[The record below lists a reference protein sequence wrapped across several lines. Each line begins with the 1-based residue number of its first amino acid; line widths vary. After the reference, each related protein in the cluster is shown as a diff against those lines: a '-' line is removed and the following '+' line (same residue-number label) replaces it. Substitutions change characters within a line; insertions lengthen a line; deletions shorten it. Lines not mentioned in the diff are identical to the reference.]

1 MKVLVLLAHPDKGS
15 FNHAIAHA
23 CVEQLKADG
32 HEPVLQDLYAEGF
45 DPLLGKDEATRGAT
59 IDEAIDRQS
68 RELIEYDGVIVIHP
82 NWWGMP
88 PAILVGWVDR
98 IVRAGI
104 AYRFVEG
111 DNGEGVPVGRMKA
124 KTAIVFNTSNTEEK
138 REQEVFGDPLETI
151 WDNCIFRFCGVKR
164 VERKVFRIIVTST
177 LEQRKAWLE
186 EAKSL
191 VRASYSRA
199 EN

>member
-15 FNHAIAHA
+15 FNHAIAQA
-23 CVEQLKADG
+23 CVDQLHADG
-32 HEPVLQDLYAEGF
+32 HEPLLQDLYADGF

-59 IDEAIDRQS
+59 IDESVDRQS
-68 RELIEYDGVIVIHP
+68 RELIDYDGVIVVHP

-98 IVRAGI
+98 IVRAGV

-111 DNGEGVPVGRMKA
+111 DNGEGVPVGMMKA
-124 KTAIVFNTSNTEEK
+124 KFAIVFNTSNTEET
-138 REQEVFGDPLETI
+138 REQEVFGDPLQTI
-151 WDNCIFRFCGVKR
+151 WDNCIFRFCGVKN

-186 EAKSL
+186 ETKAIVRKSL
-191 VRASYSRA
+191 
-199 EN
+199 